1 MSIVKRYLSTCAA
14 VALLSVLSSAPAR
27 AGIPVIDVANL
38 AQAIEQVISWG
49 QQLEG
54 MAQQYQQLI
63 QQYQQLQQT
72 YASLT
77 GPRGMQNLLPVSIA
91 SRNYL
96 PTNYTQMQGVISG
109 SSTQYPQLALQVQGT
124 VQANAI
130 LPAPQV
136 ATFSAPAQQFLNASR
151 QTAAALN
158 MLAQQTQA
166 NASNNFSSLQSLISA
181 LSSTQDT
188 KASLDLSGRIQS
200 EQVMTQ
206 TNQIKTEALYQAMQA
221 QHLQNQQ
228 TAREA
233 AVKLQGSQA
242 TLTPLTW

>member
-1 MSIVKRYLSTCAA
+1 MSTLKKH
-14 VALLSVLSSAPAR
+14 LSVLAFLTLLGAFGSAPAN

-54 MAQQYQQLI
+54 MAQQYKELI

-77 GPRGMQNLLPVSIA
+77 GPRGMQNLLPVNLS

-96 PTNYTQMQGVISG
+96 PANYSQLQAVITG
-109 SSTQYPQLALQVQGT
+109 SSSQYPQLAMQVQGSL
-124 VQANAI
+124 QSYAI

-136 ATFSAPAQQFLNASR
+136 AAFSSPAQQFLTRSR

-158 MLAQQTQA
+158 VLAQQTQA
-166 NASNNFSSLQSLISA
+166 NASNNFGSLQGLITA
-181 LSSTQDT
+181 LGGTKDT

-200 EQVMTQ
+200 EQVMQIHVVSCVKWNFHPTKLIPTAIVRKLAVRVTRRSQ
-206 TNQIKTEALYQAMQA
+206 QRNQ
-221 QHLQNQQ
+221 
-228 TAREA
+228 
-233 AVKLQGSQA
+233 
-242 TLTPLTW
+242 